1 MKKEDIRFTCVWKV
15 NKSIVVA
22 DTIEDAI
29 ALYKANYDFPYND
42 IDIIEKLTLG
52 GYTDD
57 NIALICDKSSD

>member
-1 MKKEDIRFTCVWKV
+1 MKKEDIRLTHVWKI

-22 DTIEDAI
+22 DTIEEAI
-29 ALYKANYDFPYND
+29 VVYKTNYEFPYND
-42 IDIIEKLTLG
+42 IDCIEKITLG